1 MDYANNGTTERIKC
15 AAIRLRN
22 GEIVEGYTHR
32 EITELIYQ
40 SNGYEPVV
48 GTEGFVTE
56 TGCFVSRRVAAS
68 IALASG
74 QVREIA
80 DPRRGLT
87 SSEL

>member
-1 MDYANNGTTERIKC
+1 MDYATERIKC

-32 EITELIYQ
+32 EITEMIYQ
-40 SNGYEPVV
+40 WNGYDPVV